1 MTEDEQHD
9 KYVRYRY
16 RISNWNSSPLFTF
29 ILKSSIQ
36 ILTQLYQRILRNIN
50 VHKSAGVSGFLLT

>member
-50 VHKSAGVSGFLLT
+50 VH